1 MKQKVVII
9 GHGYTSRLGMIRAY
23 GSCGYEV
30 IVIVMAGSPKN
41 KPLDCYSRY
50 VSSVY
55 YCPSDR
61 EALISLLLDKCA
73 DPAQKVVVIPDS
85 DFSAAAID
93 LNQDRLRD
101 HFVFPNIMGEQGA
114 VVDWMNKIRQKNTAA
129 KVGLNYAKCWTV
141 SVIGGK
147 YELPADIEYPCFPK
161 PLATITGGKG
171 GMKRCYD
178 EVELRGVI
186 AKLSAC
192 QSEIEILVE
201 EFKNI
206 ETEYA
211 VLGYSDGNDV
221 IIPGVIEILSLA
233 NGGHFGVA
241 KLGKIMPAEDFS
253 ELIRKFRLFVKET
266 GFQGIFDIDFYKSN
280 GQFCFGEMNLR
291 YGGSGYAVTKM
302 GVNLPDMLAR
312 QLLGQS
318 LEGMQT
324 KISSAAVYANERM
337 CISDWSYGYIS
348 TCEYIRLLKKAD
360 IRFIKDPDDPEP
372 QKQFLR
378 SHFNLKMNA
387 KRIVKRFLY
396 ITKRK

>member
-41 KPLDCYSRY
+41 KPIDCYSRY
-50 VSSVY
+50 VSSIY

-61 EALISLLLDKCA
+61 EALINLLLDKCA
-73 DPAQKVVVIPDS
+73 DPEQKVVIIPDS

-101 HFVFPNIMGEQGA
+101 YFVFPNIGGEQGA
-114 VVDWMNKIRQKNTAA
+114 VVGWMNKIRQKNTAA

-141 SVIGGK
+141 RVVDGKFDLPDDIG
-147 YELPADIEYPCFPK
+147 YPCFPK
-161 PLATITGGKG
+161 PMATIVGGKG
-171 GMKRCYD
+171 GMKRCND
-178 EVELRGVI
+178 ETELRGVI
-186 AKLSAC
+186 ARLSAY
-192 QSEIEILVE
+192 QSEIEILIE

-211 VLGYSDGNDV
+211 VLGYSDGGNV

-241 KLGKIMPAEDFS
+241 KCGRIMPTEDFS
-253 ELIRKFRLFVKET
+253 DLIEKFRLFVKET
-266 GFQGIFDIDFYKSN
+266 GFLGIFDIDFYKSD
-280 GQFCFGEMNLR
+280 GIFFFGEMNLR
-291 YGGSGYAVTKM
+291 YGGSGYALTKM
-302 GVNLPDMLAR
+302 GVNIPDMLAR
-312 QLLGQS
+312 RLLG
-318 LEGMQT
+318 LGLDGMQT
-324 KISSAAVYANERM
+324 AISSTAVYANERM

-348 TCEYIRLLKKAD
+348 TCEYLRILKKAD
-360 IRFIKDPDDPEP
+360 IRFIKDPDDPDP

-378 SHFNLKMNA
+378 SHFNFRMNA

-396 ITKRK
+396 LTNR